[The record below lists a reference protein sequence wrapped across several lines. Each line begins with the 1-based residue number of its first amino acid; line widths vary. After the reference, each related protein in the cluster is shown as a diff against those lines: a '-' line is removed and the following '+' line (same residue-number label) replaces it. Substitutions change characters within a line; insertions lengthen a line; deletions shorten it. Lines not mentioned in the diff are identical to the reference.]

1 MQRCA
6 EGGLGRYIE
15 LKTNKI
21 INTEKE
27 QFGFERYKLLK
38 FWAQSFIIGIPEVV
52 VGFRDHAGIC
62 MYKGE

>member
-1 MQRCA
+1 M
-6 EGGLGRYIE
+6 E

-62 MYKGE
+62 MYLGG